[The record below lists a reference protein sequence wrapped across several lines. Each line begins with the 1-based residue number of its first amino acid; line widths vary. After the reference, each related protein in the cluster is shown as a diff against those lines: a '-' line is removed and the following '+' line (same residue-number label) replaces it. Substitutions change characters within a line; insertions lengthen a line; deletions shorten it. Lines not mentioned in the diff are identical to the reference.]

1 MKEVRI
7 IAEDQPL
14 RKKWKRNLWKGEKKR
29 IHKTQIYSDIWDIGP
44 CTLCFPLVN
53 DLLDVSMIKI
63 RAQKFIANDL
73 LDFGVIKANNMFLQG
88 VLVHVCGNRSVGN
101 RRDRF

>member
-1 MKEVRI
+1 MKGVRI

-29 IHKTQIYSDIWDIGP
+29 IHKTQIHSDIWDIGP